1 MTKKV
6 LIIGVFISFLIATA
20 IPVNAADETRNLTDK
35 TGDVYDFGGDE
46 SDIYPE
52 ITDIDM
58 ELISYIQ
65 DNEEVTI
72 EIEFVGTIED
82 SIDLIISISLSTS
95 EEMYEIGYFQMEPIG
110 IYGDD
115 EELEDI
121 IVTGFGTDKLSFEF
135 NLIDDDEDY
144 ESILVMIIRFDAE
157 SGIYYTDMFPDLSDL
172 PDVNILAPTEGEVG
186 ESIQFQGLVSGGTPP
201 YTYSWDFN
209 EDGDPDSDKQNPEYT
224 FNEPGEYEIWLEVS
238 DGVNSPGGNYSF
250 ITINP
255 GSQSE
260 NNDEGGFGPFGSGTI
275 TFIILILVVIIVG
288 VAAVV
293 YVIRR

>member
-6 LIIGVFISFLIATA
+6 LIIGLFISCFLIATA

-35 TGDVYDFGGDE
+35 IGDVYDFGGDE

-58 ELISYIQ
+58 KLISYIQ

-72 EIEFVGTIED
+72 EIEFVDKIED

-110 IYGDD
+110 IYGED

-144 ESILVMIIRFDAE
+144 ESILVMIIRFDE
-157 SGIYYTDMFPDLSDL
+157 ELGVYYTDMFPDLSDL
-172 PDVNILAPTEGEVG
+172 PDVNIQAPTDGKVG
-186 ESIQFQGLVSGGTPP
+186 ESIQFYGSVSGGTPP

-224 FNEPGEYEIWLEVS
+224 YNEPGEYEVWLEVS
-238 DGVNSPGGNYSF
+238 DGVNSPGGNFSY
-250 ITINP
+250 ITIS
-255 GSQSE
+255 GTAQSGTDD
-260 NNDEGGFGPFGSGTI
+260 NDGSGLI
-275 TFIILILVVIIVG
+275 TFAILIVVVIIAG
-288 VAAVV
+288 VVAVI